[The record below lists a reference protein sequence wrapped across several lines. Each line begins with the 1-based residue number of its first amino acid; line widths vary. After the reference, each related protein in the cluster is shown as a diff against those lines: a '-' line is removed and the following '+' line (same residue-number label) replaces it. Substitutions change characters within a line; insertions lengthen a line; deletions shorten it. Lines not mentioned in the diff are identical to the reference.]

1 MQSHTIT
8 DGPNGQDAN
17 DGVLAGAELE
27 NPYTGHAG
35 DCPCRECAF
44 EGAPVEQLTEA
55 ELGYRREL
63 PPVNLHRLPDWLAE
77 DDLPDGWQLPLLAP
91 AGAVTLFS
99 ADPKAGKT
107 QLLLALLTAAQ
118 QGQSVLGT
126 SVAQGISVAW
136 LTEEKRPSIRR
147 ALHRVG
153 MDLNNLP
160 ADWWVGSYHDRA
172 AKPVWANMADHL
184 AELWAINGVPDIC
197 VVDTIGRWAACDDW
211 NSYSRVIE
219 ATEPLH
225 QLANQHPRMAV
236 IAIHHNKKGGGDIIS
251 AASGSN
257 ALTGAVDHIVSM
269 SKVGSDEGDA
279 NTRKLK
285 FLSRFDVA
293 DETLLVRWEPTTG
306 AYTVV
311 TAGARMKDLIRET
324 LDDASEPLTV
334 AEVCERLP
342 MQDDGTQYKPDTV
355 KARLFDGAKVGLW
368 VTAGKRGKSN
378 LYAIRTP
385 YIPLV

>member
-1 MQSHTIT
+1 MPDHGTPT
-8 DGPNGQDAN
+8 RPEGQDAY
-17 DGVLAGAELE
+17 DGILAGSEPE

-35 DCPCRECAF
+35 NCRCRECAF
-44 EGAPVEQLTEA
+44 EGAPVEQLTPE

-118 QGQSVLGT
+118 QGQPVLGA
-126 SVAQGISVAW
+126 SVAEGISVAW

-172 AKPVWANMADHL
+172 AKPVWANIADHL
-184 AELWAINGVPDIC
+184 AELWAVNGVPDIC

-269 SKVGSDEGDA
+269 TKVGSDEGDA

-293 DETLLVRWEPTTG
+293 EETLLVRWDPATG
-306 AYTVV
+306 VYSIVS
-311 TAGARMKDLIRET
+311 AGATMKDLLKET
-324 LDDASEPLTV
+324 LTDAGEPLTA
-334 AEVCERLP
+334 AEVHELLP
-342 MQDDGTQYKPDTV
+342 MQDDGTPYKIDNVRSRLSEGV
-355 KARLFDGAKVGLW
+355 KTGLW
-368 VTAGKRGKSN
+368 LSPGKKGKAN
-378 LYAIRTP
+378 LYANIHPTT
-385 YIPLV
+385 L